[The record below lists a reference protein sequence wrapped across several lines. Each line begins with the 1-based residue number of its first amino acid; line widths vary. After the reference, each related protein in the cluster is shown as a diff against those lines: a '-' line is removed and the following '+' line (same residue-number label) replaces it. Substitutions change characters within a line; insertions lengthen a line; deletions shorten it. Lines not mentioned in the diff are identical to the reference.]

1 MFHFSNTAMDVVM
14 RNRKQEDTELCFCLL
29 PPILFSPV
37 IEISC
42 QTNPLSWVKDSI
54 SRNQLFTGTPWPK
67 RVTPPPGRIPF
78 MKTYADK
85 HFFTAKKKEQRE
97 EWWSHVRGPGQSHV
111 LQLPTQPMLVQQTG
125 LKQHSC
131 RCPCSVQGSWT
142 RWPLR
147 VPSNSNKSMIL
158 LLSAEWV
165 PTQSISHWN
174 VHDSGAVCRT
184 ALQANTPMVL
194 HTSCTRAG
202 GTSRGD
208 VLSVSHLTFVPET
221 GKAHFVPTAP
231 GPACLPPHAH
241 PS

>member
-14 RNRKQEDTELCFCLL
+14 RNSKQEGTELCLCLI

-97 EWWSHVRGPGQSHV
+97 EW
-111 LQLPTQPMLVQQTG
+111 
-125 LKQHSC
+125 
-131 RCPCSVQGSWT
+131 
-142 RWPLR
+142 
-147 VPSNSNKSMIL
+147 
-158 LLSAEWV
+158 
-165 PTQSISHWN
+165 
-174 VHDSGAVCRT
+174 
-184 ALQANTPMVL
+184 
-194 HTSCTRAG
+194 
-202 GTSRGD
+202 
-208 VLSVSHLTFVPET
+208 
-221 GKAHFVPTAP
+221 
-231 GPACLPPHAH
+231 
-241 PS
+241 